1 MDYYLTV
8 CAHNSNHSNQQVQQI
23 NETNQTI
30 KKIQMM
36 WRWQCLKTKKQGKD
50 ENTNLYKNC

>member
-23 NETNQTI
+23 KETNQTI
-30 KKIQMM
+30 KKI
-36 WRWQCLKTKKQGKD
+36 
-50 ENTNLYKNC
+50 